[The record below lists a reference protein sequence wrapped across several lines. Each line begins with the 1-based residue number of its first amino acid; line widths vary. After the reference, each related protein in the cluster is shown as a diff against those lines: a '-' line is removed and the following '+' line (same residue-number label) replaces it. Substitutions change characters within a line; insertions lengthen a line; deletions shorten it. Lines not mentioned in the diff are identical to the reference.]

1 MSEEELEMLEMT
13 INADKVFDVNFHNIS
28 KELLKAYKDLQVE
41 LKSANEEITW
51 WSNRFNAVERDNRQ
65 LKEDKRKAIDYINKR
80 MVHEGE
86 YYIRKAYHF
95 RNTEYGKDL
104 LQILGDKE
112 NESR

>member
-51 WSNRFNAVERDNRQ
+51 GSNRFNAVERDNRQ